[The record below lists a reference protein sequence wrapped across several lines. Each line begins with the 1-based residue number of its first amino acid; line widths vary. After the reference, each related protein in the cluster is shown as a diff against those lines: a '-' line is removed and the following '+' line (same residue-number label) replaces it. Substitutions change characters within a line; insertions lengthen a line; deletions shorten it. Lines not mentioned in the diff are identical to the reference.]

1 MVLIIRF
8 MFFIFEQQ
16 LDLCIS
22 NDYVFGLLVVAAIN
36 VVKIMIL
43 TMIGRGTKIAT
54 RIYPKGLWLARQIV
68 RMIGRNGRERG

>member
-36 VVKIMIL
+36 VVKIKIL

-54 RIYPKGLWLARQIV
+54 RIYPKGLWLA
-68 RMIGRNGRERG
+68 